1 MWWLILRQAS
11 KLTPELD
18 FCKLP
23 LLKKFTEDSID
34 GEKLATMQEE
44 ELLTICE
51 LILESSNSGTGRKQ
65 DKRLELYGELMRIK
79 ETCEMQ
85 HATMRHFDE

>member
-1 MWWLILRQAS
+1 MIYVLRQAS
-11 KLTPELD
+11 KLTSELD

-23 LLKKFTEDSID
+23 LLKKFAEDLID

-44 ELLTICE
+44 ELLRTCE
-51 LILESSNSGTGRKQ
+51 SILETSNSGTGRKQ
-65 DKRLELYGELMRIK
+65 DKRLELYSELMRVK

-85 HATMRHFDE
+85 HATMRHFEE